1 MAEVNP
7 YFLDIQECSKRID
20 LSPLEGSNI
29 LITGAT
35 GLIGGSLV
43 DVLMNVHCQVY
54 TLGRNEERA
63 KKRFADYWD
72 NDSFHFI
79 KGDVT
84 KPLSCNINF
93 DYIIHAASNASPN
106 FFKEKHV

>member
-1 MAEVNP
+1 MVEMSP
-7 YFLDIQECSKRID
+7 YVLDIQECSKRID
-20 LSPLEGSNI
+20 LSQLEGSNI

-43 DVLMNVHCQVY
+43 DVLMNARCQVY
-54 TLGRNEERA
+54 ALGRNEERA
-63 KKRFADYWD
+63 KKRFADYWN
-72 NDSFHFI
+72 NDLFHFI

-93 DYIIHAASNASPN
+93 D
-106 FFKEKHV
+106 